1 MEMNPAPHRS
11 GMRRVVVVMPNAF
24 TLGNLFFGF
33 WSIVSAHNGNFMWAG
48 WFIVFAGVLDML
60 DGRIARASNTGSRFG
75 AELDSLVDVISFG
88 VAPALLMYFL
98 EFSTAGRLAWVI
110 CFFYVACAALR
121 LARFNVLAS
130 QGGKPSHWFTGLPS
144 PSAGMTLATYFAF
157 SQTEW
162 YAGSLAYLNF
172 QHQGLVFLVVALA
185 LLMVSNVQYPRWPA
199 AGLRTPGQ
207 VAGLAWYLVV
217 LAGSLLVPEYFLF
230 PLGLTYLLYG
240 VIRHVVLLIGARDD
254 DHHDEQ
260 PPITLVTPTNRARRS
275 EPRQETAE

>member
-1 MEMNPAPHRS
+1 
-11 GMRRVVVVMPNAF
+11 
-24 TLGNLFFGF
+24 
-33 WSIVSAHNGNFMWAG
+33 
-48 WFIVFAGVLDML
+48 
-60 DGRIARASNTGSRFG
+60 
-75 AELDSLVDVISFG
+75 
-88 VAPALLMYFL
+88 
-98 EFSTAGRLAWVI
+98 
-110 CFFYVACAALR
+110 
-121 LARFNVLAS
+121 
-130 QGGKPSHWFTGLPS
+130 
-144 PSAGMTLATYFAF
+144 
-157 SQTEW
+157 
-162 YAGSLAYLNF
+162 
-172 QHQGLVFLVVALA
+172 LVFLVVALA